1 MVEPRASRSDVAR
14 LFGRAAF
21 GATAADLDRWAGQP
35 YVAVV
40 DFLVNVPDP
49 ATRMPAADD
58 ARRILLETSGASLAL
73 NQGWWL
79 ERMRTT
85 TYPLEERV
93 TLFLHDHFAT
103 ATTGSGLPD
112 AGMLLRQNQT
122 LRSRSLGNF
131 RTLAGEITIDPAMLH
146 WLSGVS
152 NTRGRP
158 NENYGRELLELF
170 TLGTKPQVYTETD
183 IREAARALTGWTY
196 NAVTRQLA
204 FNANLHDTGSKS
216 VLGRTITNQG
226 ALEYLAVVNAA
237 LAQPIAARWLAYKL
251 VLNFGYV
258 PDTTDLLTAPD
269 PLVAAVADA
278 LGPNWDLRNAVRT
291 LLLADGFRF
300 ADAAAGRRS
309 VRQPIETRRPCRQG
323 PGLQCRQ
330 HPTVGPT
337 GGHVPKALPTT
348 EREWLARRQELAV
361 AHHHDRPLRPRAHRL
376 QPVGRRLGAG
386 DPAACVRRSHW
397 LDGAAGLGRALAGHR
412 IRGEQLPDVSPRFRP
427 RARAPD
433 RGSRPSHVQPGLD
446 GDVMTLTRRQFLA
459 GSGAL
464 TGLTL
469 LGPVV
474 VRSGLGLAQAAVDP
488 ATAQRNRLVIIVQ
501 SGGNDGLNMVI
512 PTADVAGAARYSVYR
527 KVRPSIGYDP
537 SVVLPLGRAGDA
549 DWSLGLNPKLT
560 TLHDLY
566 LQGRMAVVQGVD
578 YPNHNYSHF
587 ASTDIWES
595 GLPQLSN
602 DSGWLG
608 RHLDRMGI
616 GDGEL
621 RGVGIGS
628 ELPLL
633 LRGRSSQG
641 VEIASLPLRF
651 ADGTDAVGD
660 RRHAALKAFGQAV
673 WTDPLRQYAADQAEV
688 TVGTV
693 ETLEAAPARR

>member
-300 ADAAAGRRS
+300 ADAAAGRQS
-309 VRQPIETRRPCRQG
+309 VRQPIE
-323 PGLQCRQ
+323 LAV
-330 HPTVGPT
+330 HAA
-337 GGHVPKALPTT
+337 KALGFSADNTQL
-348 EREWLARRQELAV
+348 LA
-361 AHHHDRPLRPRAHRL
+361 
-376 QPVGRRLGAG
+376 RLGAMSQKPFQPPNVSG
-386 DPAACVRRSHW
+386 WPVGKNWLSPTTMIARYDLGLTAFNLWAGASVLATPLPASA
-397 LDGAAGLGRALAGHR
+397 D
-412 IRGEQLPDVSPRFRP
+412 
-427 RARAPD
+427 
-433 RGSRPSHVQPGLD
+433 
-446 GDVMTLTRRQFLA
+446 
-459 GSGAL
+459 L
-464 TGLTL
+464 TGWTA
-469 LGPVV
+469 
-474 VRSGLGLAQAAVDP
+474 RLGLAALSPV
-488 ATAQRNRLVIIVQ
+488 TA
-501 SGGNDGLNMVI
+501 SGVNN
-512 PTADVAGAARYSVYR
+512 Y
-527 KVRPSIGYDP
+527 
-537 SVVLPLGRAGDA
+537 
-549 DWSLGLNPKLT
+549 LT
-560 TLHDLY
+560 
-566 LQGRMAVVQGVD
+566 
-578 YPNHNYSHF
+578 S
-587 ASTDIWES
+587 
-595 GLPQLSN
+595 
-602 DSGWLG
+602 
-608 RHLDRMGI
+608 
-616 GDGEL
+616 
-621 RGVGIGS
+621 
-628 ELPLL
+628 
-633 LRGRSSQG
+633 
-641 VEIASLPLRF
+641 
-651 ADGTDAVGD
+651 
-660 RRHAALKAFGQAV
+660 
-673 WTDPLRQYAADQAEV
+673 
-688 TVGTV
+688 
-693 ETLEAAPARR
+693 APASVPERERQTGVLALLMSSPDWMVM